1 MLYFSSFQTVHH
13 GSYTNSKN
21 IYISNSKIISNF
33 FAIKYSPTKL
43 RNFASCTFNFQPTS
57 GSLVF
62 LLHSSESTRTGRVY
76 SLDIWKPSRSFP
88 SSPNTLGT
96 RGGANACILNIHT
109 FSEGEKTGWK
119 SELRITNIR
128 QRKSFGSVCGRSGVI
143 YRSGRREQP
152 AGPTPIAAEAA
163 TSSSPLSRP
172 EAPRTRGNAPQ
183 CSLRPPPPP
192 TNRRVSCWMALIQ
205 CCHDLHFDCVRPSC
219 S

>member
-1 MLYFSSFQTVHH
+1 MAHILIV
-13 GSYTNSKN
+13 KN
-21 IYISNSKIISNF
+21 IYIYKSVIVRLFQTF
-33 FAIKYSPTKL
+33 FVITYSPTKL
-43 RNFASCTFNFQPTS
+43 RNFGSCAFNFQPTS

-62 LLHSSESTRTGRVY
+62 LLHSESTRHALARAASIRWISGSPQEACCKGQIHWGRGEEHMHAFWTQQECVY
-76 SLDIWKPSRSFP
+76 
-88 SSPNTLGT
+88 
-96 RGGANACILNIHT
+96 T

-119 SELRITNIR
+119 PELRITNIR
-128 QRKSFGSVCGRSGVI
+128 QRKSFGSVSGRSGVI

-152 AGPTPIAAEAA
+152 AGPTPIAAAAA
-163 TSSSPLSRP
+163 TSSSPLSRS

-205 CCHDLHFDCVRPSC
+205 CCHDLRCDCVRPSC